1 MPVRFQSKVSRK
13 EIRGLFGSSVASHKR
28 EQSVGAE
35 GVSNDRLVLIASEE
49 WLSGQGPLVGYW
61 LREDK
66 IVGQWSSESA
76 VSREEA
82 VVARL
87 ILPAEV
93 VTSTNVH
100 IPRNYLP
107 KHRSALPYLLDDILL
122 GEPSSQHIAVGG
134 EAEAGDGQTP
144 VAVMSKALL
153 SDVVSRVTAFGV
165 RLEAVFSDVDLLEG
179 RSAILV
185 AGGRWVARMEAGKIA
200 ASSEDDLWLDV
211 GAGLSGERVTVM
223 SGQSIDIHTQSFPF
237 DNVNLV
243 HLRGDWQEYL
253 AERAVSASGVINL
266 LQHEFLPDSDNAS
279 GRLWS
284 MGALLL
290 CAAMFAASLY
300 FWGMSLVLNNASE
313 RVASES
319 KASVSDV
326 LPELPRGKGLK
337 RQLEQWIELNAS
349 AHVADVGFA
358 VFMTNFYRSWKEA
371 NLSAS
376 QLMGLRFSRAGNSAQ
391 VDVDG
396 ISVEEIDRFQGALQK
411 VGMKSTV
418 ISVSA
423 SKQLPKGSLLKLNI
437 MLGDG

>member
-1 MPVRFQSKVSRK
+1 
-13 EIRGLFGSSVASHKR
+13 
-28 EQSVGAE
+28 
-35 GVSNDRLVLIASEE
+35 
-49 WLSGQGPLVGYW
+49 
-61 LREDK
+61 
-66 IVGQWSSESA
+66 
-76 VSREEA
+76 
-82 VVARL
+82 
-87 ILPAEV
+87 
-93 VTSTNVH
+93 
-100 IPRNYLP
+100 
-107 KHRSALPYLLDDILL
+107 
-122 GEPSSQHIAVGG
+122 
-134 EAEAGDGQTP
+134 
-144 VAVMSKALL
+144 
-153 SDVVSRVTAFGV
+153 
-165 RLEAVFSDVDLLEG
+165 
-179 RSAILV
+179 
-185 AGGRWVARMEAGKIA
+185 
-200 ASSEDDLWLDV
+200 
-211 GAGLSGERVTVM
+211 
-223 SGQSIDIHTQSFPF
+223 
-237 DNVNLV
+237 
-243 HLRGDWQEYL
+243 
-253 AERAVSASGVINL
+253 
-266 LQHEFLPDSDNAS
+266 
-279 GRLWS
+279 
-284 MGALLL
+284 
-290 CAAMFAASLY
+290 
-300 FWGMSLVLNNASE
+300 MSLVLNNASE